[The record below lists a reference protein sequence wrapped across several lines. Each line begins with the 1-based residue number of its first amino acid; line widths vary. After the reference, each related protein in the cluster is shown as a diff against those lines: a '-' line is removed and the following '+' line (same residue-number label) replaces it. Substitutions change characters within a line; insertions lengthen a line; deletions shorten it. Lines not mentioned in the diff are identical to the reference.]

1 MNIRNAT
8 IGDLQ
13 AISAIENIC
22 FPPAEA
28 ASIAAFEERLRVFP
42 RHFWL
47 LEDKGQLVGYINGMV
62 TNHTTIND
70 AMFEHTELHD
80 ENGAWQSVF
89 GLAVL
94 PQFRNNGYAGKL
106 IHHLIEK
113 AKEQNRAGIT
123 LTCKKHLVAYYE
135 KFGFADRGISQST
148 HGGATWHDMV
158 LNLKS

>member
-1 MNIRNAT
+1 
-8 IGDLQ
+8 
-13 AISAIENIC
+13 
-22 FPPAEA
+22 
-28 ASIAAFEERLRVFP
+28 
-42 RHFWL
+42 
-47 LEDKGQLVGYINGMV
+47 
-62 TNHTTIND
+62 
-70 AMFEHTELHD
+70 MFEHTELHD

-94 PQFRNNGYAGKL
+94 PRFRNNGYAGKL
-106 IHHLIEK
+106 IYHLIEK